1 VNMRTGIVLSSYGGM
16 LAKILPI
23 FKLGL
28 GGKIGSGDQYISWIA
43 LDDVLTT
50 ILYAITNDSI
60 IGPINAVSPNPVTN
74 TYFIKTIGKVLS
86 KPTSFTLPAFIARAV
101 FGKELADSLFSSSTR
116 VIPSRLLKGGYKF
129 RFSDLESAL
138 RHTFGTYVNN

>member
-1 VNMRTGIVLSSYGGM
+1 MRTGIVLSSYGGM

-101 FGKELADSLFSSSTR
+101 FGKELADSLFFL
-116 VIPSRLLKGGYKF
+116 VP
-129 RFSDLESAL
+129 AL
-138 RHTFGTYVNN
+138 YRAVY

>member
-1 VNMRTGIVLSSYGGM
+1 MRTGIVLSSYGGM

-43 LDDVLTT
+43 FDDVLTT
-50 ILYAITNDSI
+50 ILYAVTNDSI

-74 TYFIKTIGKVLS
+74 TYFIKTIGNVLS
-86 KPTSFTLPAFIARAV
+86 KPTSFTLPAFY
-101 FGKELADSLFSSSTR
+101 S
-116 VIPSRLLKGGYKF
+116 KGNIWK
-129 RFSDLESAL
+129 RIS
-138 RHTFGTYVNN
+138 

>member
-1 VNMRTGIVLSSYGGM
+1 MRTGIVLSSYGGM

-60 IGPINAVSPNPVTN
+60 IGPINAVSPNPVTYILHKN
-74 TYFIKTIGKVLS
+74 NWKGFIKAYIVYSSCFYS
-86 KPTSFTLPAFIARAV
+86 KGSIWKRI
-101 FGKELADSLFSSSTR
+101 S
-116 VIPSRLLKGGYKF
+116 
-129 RFSDLESAL
+129 
-138 RHTFGTYVNN
+138 

>member
-1 VNMRTGIVLSSYGGM
+1 MNMRTGIVLSSYGGM

-50 ILYAITNDSI
+50 ILYAIKNNWK
-60 IGPINAVSPNPVTN
+60 G
-74 TYFIKTIGKVLS
+74 FIKAYIVYSSCFYS
-86 KPTSFTLPAFIARAV
+86 KGSIWGRI
-101 FGKELADSLFSSSTR
+101 S
-116 VIPSRLLKGGYKF
+116 
-129 RFSDLESAL
+129 
-138 RHTFGTYVNN
+138 